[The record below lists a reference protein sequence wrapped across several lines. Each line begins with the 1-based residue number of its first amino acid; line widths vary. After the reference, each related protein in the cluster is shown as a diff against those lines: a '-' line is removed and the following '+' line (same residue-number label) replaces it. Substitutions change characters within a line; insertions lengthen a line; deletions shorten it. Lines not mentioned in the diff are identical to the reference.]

1 MTVESSKIAEAAKRN
16 FMPGTEGKVVAITG
30 ASSGIGEATA
40 LLLAE
45 RGAKLVLG
53 ARRSDRLEALANR
66 IAGAGGEAAY
76 ARTDVKRRDDLNGL
90 VKLAC
95 ERYGKLDVLVNN
107 AGIGPVSPLDDLR
120 VEDWEEMIDIN
131 IKGVLYGIAAALP
144 VFRKQ
149 GFGHFVNT
157 ASTAGLVTKPTMS
170 VYSGTKFAVRA
181 ISEGLRQEAGD
192 KLRVTI
198 ISPGFV
204 HTNLA
209 DSMTNPEMKAQIVD
223 AMDKIA
229 ISPVAIARAI
239 GFAIEQPADVDVGE
253 IVIRPTAQA

>member
-1 MTVESSKIAEAAKRN
+1 MSGIEN
-16 FMPGTEGKVVAITG
+16 KVVAITG
-30 ASSGIGEATA
+30 AASGIGEATA

-45 RGAKLVLG
+45 RGAKVVLG
-53 ARRSDRLEALANR
+53 ARGSDRLEALAAR
-66 IAGAGGEAAY
+66 IASAGGEAAY
-76 ARTDVKRRDDLNGL
+76 ARTDVRRRNDLSDL

-95 ERYGKLDVLVNN
+95 ERYGKLDVLINN
-107 AGIGPVSPLDDLR
+107 AGIGPISPLDDLR
-120 VEDWEEMIDIN
+120 VEEWEDMVDIN

-157 ASTAGLVTKPTMS
+157 ASTLGLIAKPNQA

-204 HTNLA
+204 HTNFA
-209 DSMTNPEMKAQIVD
+209 KTVTKPEVKAQLGESRDKFALSPD
-223 AMDKIA
+223 A
-229 ISPVAIARAI
+229 VARAI
-239 GFAIEQPADVDVGE
+239 AFAIEQPADVDVGE
-253 IVIRPTAQA
+253 IVVRPTAQA